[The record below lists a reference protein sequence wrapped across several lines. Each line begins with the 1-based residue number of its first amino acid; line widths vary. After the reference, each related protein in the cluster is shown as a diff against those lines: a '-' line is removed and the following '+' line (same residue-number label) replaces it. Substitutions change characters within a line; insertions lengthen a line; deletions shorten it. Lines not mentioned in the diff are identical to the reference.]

1 MNKRLRRLRSSP
13 ALRDLVRETR
23 LTSRDLIQP
32 FFVVEGQGQKQPV
45 PSMPGIYRY
54 SVDTLL
60 PELERYQKN
69 GGVAGLFFGVP
80 NHKDEQGS
88 GAWAED
94 GVIQEALKAVKKNF
108 PDFLLITDVCLCA
121 YTSHGHCGVFQQ
133 GRVDNDQTLPLLA
146 RMALSH
152 ARAGADMV
160 APSDMMD
167 FRVSAIRQALDQEGL
182 THIPIM
188 SYAAKYASAFYG
200 PFRDAAHSGMASG
213 DRKTYQMDCGN
224 QREAEQ
230 EALLDS
236 QEGADIVMVK
246 PALAYL
252 DIIHRIRQICR
263 EPIAAYSV
271 SGEYSMIK
279 AAARKKWIQ
288 ERDVVEESLLAMK
301 RAGAD
306 LIITYHAEQFLKW
319 NKSSK

>member
-1 MNKRLRRLRSSP
+1 MKKRLRRLRSTP

-23 LTSRDLIQP
+23 VTPQDLIQP
-32 FFVVEGQGQKQPV
+32 FFVVEGKGQKQPV

-60 PELERYQKN
+60 PVLEHYQKS
-69 GGVAGLFFGVP
+69 GGRAGLFFGVP
-80 NHKDEQGS
+80 NQKDEQGS
-88 GAWAED
+88 WAWAED
-94 GVIQEALKAVKKNF
+94 GVVQKALKAVKKTF
-108 PDFLLITDVCLCA
+108 PDFLTITDVCLCA
-121 YTSHGHCGVFQQ
+121 YTSHGHCGVLRQ

-188 SYAAKYASAFYG
+188 SYAVKYASAFYG

-306 LIITYHAEQFLKW
+306 IIITYHAEQFLKW